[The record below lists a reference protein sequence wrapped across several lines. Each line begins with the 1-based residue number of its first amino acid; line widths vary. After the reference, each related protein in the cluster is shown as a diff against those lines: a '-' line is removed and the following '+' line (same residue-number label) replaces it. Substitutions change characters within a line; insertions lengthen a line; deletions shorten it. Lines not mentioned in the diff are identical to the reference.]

1 MQHTVKSSKQRF
13 AMGSAR
19 YAKFGLVGVKNGARK
34 DGSQLV
40 KRKRW
45 ERFTMGSAR
54 YEMFDGG

>member
-1 MQHTVKSSKQRF
+1 VWNH
-13 AMGSAR
+13 
-19 YAKFGLVGVKNGARK
+19 GARK